1 MKGKKEYILQF
12 SGLPVGNHEF
22 EFKITDTFFEQF
34 EDSEIRTGDI
44 AVVATLVKQNNLM
57 QILFDLQGTVGI
69 ACDRCMK
76 DFDFPIEISE
86 KLVVKHGNPDES
98 NEEILAIPE
107 GASEIQLSHYLYEYI
122 MVSIPARRVPCE
134 LDETL
139 FECDAETLKKL
150 NEISTSEE
158 RKEDEELNPL
168 WMQLN
173 KLKENKN

>member
-12 SGLPVGNHEF
+12 SGLSVGNHEF
-22 EFKITDTFFEQF
+22 EFKITDAFFEQF
-34 EDSEIRTGDI
+34 DDSEISTGSI
-44 AVVATLVKQNNLM
+44 AVIATLVKQNNLM
-57 QILFDLQGTVGI
+57 QLLFDLQGTVGI

-76 DFDFPIEISE
+76 DFDFPIDISE
-86 KLVVKHGNPDES
+86 KLVVKHGNPEES
-98 NEEILAIPE
+98 TDEILVIPE

-134 LDETL
+134 IDKTL

-158 RKEDEELNPL
+158 KEGDVEINPL

-173 KLKENKN
+173 KLKDNKN